1 MNWRGPK
8 TILTLSTGIL
18 SLIYFATVLWEPDQ
32 APSGKTKNYLR
43 ELGDGQ
49 SQTSASLN
57 LASTD
62 TNRPSDPAATTDSA
76 TTSTGADQR
85 GVESGEKSGEYQS
98 GLDVSSLKATEL
110 HTLVVQITD
119 HTTGDPI
126 TDAEVRVYRAA
137 RPDRPPLAVMAPD
150 HQGRISLAH
159 LPRAQ
164 YRIEVSADGFHDAD
178 PLAVEIPGDGKKF
191 GMKLQ
196 RAAEVVGFFEGLDGS
211 RSPMGMLRLKHL
223 ASNQT
228 IDVRPDGYGQFHS
241 PALRHGTWHVAWHRH
256 SQAASDPRLEQT
268 IELLPGDRLALTV
281 TLPDGDPELEDGRP
295 VAIRLN

>member
-32 APSGKTKNYLR
+32 APSGQTKNYLR

-49 SQTSASLN
+49 
-57 LASTD
+57 
-62 TNRPSDPAATTDSA
+62 PATVAPAESSSGTPQKIKSNAGAERGEEAT
-76 TTSTGADQR
+76 
-85 GVESGEKSGEYQS
+85 EKSGEYKS
-98 GLDVSSLKATEL
+98 NLDVSSLKATEL
-110 HTLVVQITD
+110 HGFTLRITD
-119 HTTGDPI
+119 QSTGEPI

-137 RPDRPPLAVMAPD
+137 RPDSPALAVMSPN
-150 HQGRISLAH
+150 HLGQVSLEH

-164 YRIEVSADGFHDAD
+164 YRIEVVADGFRDAE
-178 PLAVEIPGDGKKF
+178 PLAVEIPADGNKF
-191 GMKLQ
+191 GFKLD

-211 RSPMGMLRLKHL
+211 RSPMGMLRLTHRNTNE
-223 ASNQT
+223 SF
-228 IDVRPDGYGQFHS
+228 DVRPDGYGQFHS
-241 PALRHGTWHVAWHRH
+241 PALRKGMWHIAWLRH
-256 SQAASDPRLEQT
+256 SHAAPDPRLEQT

-281 TLPDGDPELEDGRP
+281 TLDDGDPAQDDGRP